1 MIDEDKLNAFADT
14 FAKRFAQAESR
25 ILKDIGET
33 LKKTGDLTPSQ
44 AKKLQQMYTYGAD
57 VKKFTDE
64 IAKASGKSLE
74 EIEKLY
80 EKTAQEERDW
90 SKPFYDA
97 KGVMQVP
104 LKENKALMSMI
115 ESMAAVTKNEL
126 ANLSRTTAIG
136 VGSGKDF
143 RTLGDFYKSTVDQ
156 AITAVATG
164 VSDYK
169 SVIRGAVK
177 ELGSGGLRVRY
188 ESGYTRRLDSA
199 ARQNILDGVRYIAQ
213 ETAKRNGEEFG
224 ADGYEISAHSPC
236 APDHIEVQG
245 LQLSKKEFEKLQS
258 RLKRPIGEW
267 NCRHIAYPIV
277 LGVSRPANSKAELA
291 EMERQSNEKI
301 EIDGEQYTRY
311 ECSQIQRQLE
321 TRLRYAGEEKVFY
334 KTVGD
339 DDLTRQATEKI
350 RILTNKYVEVSN
362 KAGLPTRVERMRNIK
377 TKFKAKISS
386 LIESRNSAK
395 GNPNAI
401 LMFDIDLNKRQ
412 KRLLN
417 ALSEYDSKV
426 IVRKSEVSMKDL
438 SALTAKTGDEFAL
451 FTKGKE
457 RLIIRGNRYSVNISE
472 KEAKKLYKKGY
483 KWSGHTHPG
492 YDYNCLIASD
502 GDTCIAKAFKQERM
516 VIYNSKGQYSIE
528 EVEL

>member
-1 MIDEDKLNAFADT
+1 MIDDDKLNTFADI
-14 FAKRFAQAESR
+14 FAERFAQAESR

-33 LKKTGDLTPSQ
+33 LKKTGELTPSQ

-74 EIEKLY
+74 EIERLY
-80 EKTAQEERDW
+80 EKTAQEELDW

-97 KGVMQVP
+97 KGVTQIP

-143 RTLGDFYKSTVDQ
+143 STLGDFYKSTVDQ

-169 SVIRGAVK
+169 SVIRDAVK
-177 ELGSGGLRVRY
+177 DLGSGGLRVRY

-277 LGVSRPANSKAELA
+277 LGVSMPANSKAELA

-321 TRLRYAGEEKVFY
+321 TRLRYTREEKAFY

-362 KAGLPTRVERMRNIK
+362 KAGLPTRLERTKVVVERL
-377 TKFKAKISS
+377 KFRARMPLDLQFFAKISD
-386 LIESRNSAK
+386 ER
-395 GNPNAI
+395 
-401 LMFDIDLNKRQ
+401 
-412 KRLLN
+412 
-417 ALSEYDSKV
+417 LSEMVGRFK
-426 IVRKSEVSMKDL
+426 KEL
-438 SALTAKTGDEFAL
+438 SADKINTKLKWHKQREHMEGTKEHLERIKRDVENNKTPASYFYKDVDINKILHDSVGKGIIDFKSSSQMFPNEYITLEKPIGKVYNIGRREYIETKRIQIKYAKDGVHVFPV
-451 FTKGKE
+451 KE
-457 RLIIRGNRYSVNISE
+457 R
-472 KEAKKLYKKGY
+472 
-483 KWSGHTHPG
+483 
-492 YDYNCLIASD
+492 
-502 GDTCIAKAFKQERM
+502 
-516 VIYNSKGQYSIE
+516 
-528 EVEL
+528 